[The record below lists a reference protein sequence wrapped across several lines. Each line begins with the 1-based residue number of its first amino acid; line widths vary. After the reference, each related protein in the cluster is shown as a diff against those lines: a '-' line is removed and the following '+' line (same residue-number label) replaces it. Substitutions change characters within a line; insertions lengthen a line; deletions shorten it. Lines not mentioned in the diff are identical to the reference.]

1 MELISRKNVL
11 NYLQRGIDFW
21 YDEDEKAHE
30 ALKTMKFGIEAM
42 PTIESRPTGT
52 WETHKR
58 AVLYKGAKK
67 YVAEFY
73 HECSN
78 CKQEAEIVQDGC
90 WLHSKFCPNCGAKML
105 NPEEKEND

>member
-1 MELISRKNVL
+1 MELISRENVL
-11 NYLQRGIDFW
+11 NNLQGAIDFF
-21 YDEDEKAHE
+21 YDEDEKVHH
-30 ALKTMKFGIEAM
+30 ALEIIKSEIEELSI
-42 PTIESRPTGT
+42 IESRPKGT

-90 WLHSKFCPNCGAKML
+90 WLHSKYCPNCGARM
-105 NPEEKEND
+105 EEEE